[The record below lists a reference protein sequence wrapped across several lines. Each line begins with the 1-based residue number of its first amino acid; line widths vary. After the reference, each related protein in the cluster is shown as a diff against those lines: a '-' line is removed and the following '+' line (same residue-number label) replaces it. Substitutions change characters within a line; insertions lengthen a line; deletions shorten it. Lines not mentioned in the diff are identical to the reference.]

1 MNNSLTPPPE
11 HDLRPATR
19 ERQREELIAIVAH
32 EAHEGTPRR
41 RLVPLAAAAAVLVLT
56 AGLAV
61 GVPALRGDDAQP
73 PVSGADSGVAKPAVE
88 PLSEKAQAAFA
99 TKCDLTISHPG
110 KTLPELT
117 GRPTLPPRSAKG
129 PFTVVD
135 GFRWVT
141 PPATLPVTS
150 WVTLRYSD
158 WSVTCGFD
166 HKGQFATTNFSPRQ
180 KTLRNAL
187 MGVTDGTYTREV
199 TRITV
204 AVHNGGTT
212 EAVLRNGFFYA
223 AAASVKRNNV
233 SVNDPMTYVARAY
246 DADGKL
252 LYTSPQTDPE
262 MQTELNSCYTDPEGK
277 QVVNFDISKPKP
289 PVDQCKRGLAWNW

>member
-1 MNNSLTPPPE
+1 MNNPLTPPPE
-11 HDLRPATR
+11 HEIRSATR
-19 ERQREELIAIVAH
+19 DRQRDELIALVAH

-41 RLVPLAAAAAVLVLT
+41 RFVPLAAAAAVLALT

-73 PVSGADSGVAKPAVE
+73 PVSGADNSVAKPAVE
-88 PLSEKAQAAFA
+88 LLSEKDKLAFA
-99 TKCDLTISHPG
+99 KQCDLIIPNPG
-110 KTLPELT
+110 KTLPDLKR
-117 GRPTLPPRSAKG
+117 RPTPALRSPKG

-166 HKGQFATTNFSPRQ
+166 SKGQFATTNFSPRQ

-204 AVHNGGTT
+204 AVHNGVTT

-223 AAASVKRNNV
+223 AAASAKRNNV
-233 SVNDPMTYVARAY
+233 SVNDPVTYVARAY

-277 QVVNFDISKPKP
+277 QVVNFDISKEKP
-289 PVDQCKRGLAWNW
+289 SVDQCKRGLAWNW